1 MIDTDKVIDGA
12 LGIGKNI
19 ETGKDRQRTLT
30 ERQKIDMTSRYIL
43 PQIIRPIIALTA
55 LLMQIAIL
63 VAMFMEIDMPEHV
76 VWEVGA
82 LNAATIGFYFNSRR
96 NEKINAKKT
105 EAAVK
110 IEEIR
115 TKHEL
120 REERRKHKAEIRA
133 ARKAVRKA
141 DG

>member
-1 MIDTDKVIDGA
+1 
-12 LGIGKNI
+12 
-19 ETGKDRQRTLT
+19 
-30 ERQKIDMTSRYIL
+30 
-43 PQIIRPIIALTA
+43 
-55 LLMQIAIL
+55 
-63 VAMFMEIDMPEHV
+63 MPEHV